1 MKLSDEAHFR
11 TLCSEALIYKTIFQ
25 PQEKQIPDFGELAQ
39 PFFAGAAFFFSWK
52 LLKNKLQ
59 IELVKSNM

>member
-39 PFFAGAAFFFSWK
+39 PFFAGAAFFFMK
-52 LLKNKLQ
+52 I
-59 IELVKSNM
+59 IEE

>member
-25 PQEKQIPDFGELAQ
+25 PQEKQIPDFGELVQ
-39 PFFAGAAFFFSWK
+39 PVLAGAAFLFHE
-52 LLKNKLQ
+52 NY
-59 IELVKSNM
+59 

>member
-11 TLCSEALIYKTIFQ
+11 TLCSEALICKTIFQ

-39 PFFAGAAFFFSWK
+39 PFLAGAAFFFSWK
-52 LLKNKLQ
+52 LLKNKSQ